1 MRDET
6 DERASDLKKPMAKT
20 PQHHGR
26 RKHVLRD
33 PHALQ
38 RWMDACARHQPWEPN
53 ARAKST
59 PYKAEALRALHAM
72 TLVCGTCGYLVPW
85 VSAKTQ
91 ASQRGRRTGQYRI
104 RAGDGCTGRCKK
116 TGCKRAH
123 YATCQYRWAHELLL
137 GERVLVARPRTV
149 DDKSAWEEPRE
160 VACAAA
166 RETLKKYGKAALVG
180 WAREAAEAWETAL
193 AHSA

>member
-6 DERASDLKKPMAKT
+6 DERASGLKKPMAKK

-26 RKHVLRD
+26 RKHALRD

-38 RWMDACARHQPWEPN
+38 RWMDTRARHQQWEPN

-91 ASQRGRRTGQYRI
+91 ASRRGQRTGRY
-104 RAGDGCTGRCKK
+104 
-116 TGCKRAH
+116 
-123 YATCQYRWAHELLL
+123 
-137 GERVLVARPRTV
+137 
-149 DDKSAWEEPRE
+149 
-160 VACAAA
+160 
-166 RETLKKYGKAALVG
+166 
-180 WAREAAEAWETAL
+180 
-193 AHSA
+193 

>member
-6 DERASDLKKPMAKT
+6 DERASDLKKPMAKK

-26 RKHVLRD
+26 RKPVLRD

-38 RWMDACARHQPWEPN
+38 RWRDARARHQQWEPN

-104 RAGDGCTGRCKK
+104 KAGDGCTGR
-116 TGCKRAH
+116 
-123 YATCQYRWAHELLL
+123 
-137 GERVLVARPRTV
+137 
-149 DDKSAWEEPRE
+149 
-160 VACAAA
+160 
-166 RETLKKYGKAALVG
+166 
-180 WAREAAEAWETAL
+180 
-193 AHSA
+193 

>member
-1 MRDET
+1 
-6 DERASDLKKPMAKT
+6 MAKK

-26 RKHVLRD
+26 RKHALRD

-38 RWMDACARHQPWEPN
+38 RWMDARARHQQWEPN
-53 ARAKST
+53 ARAKLT

-72 TLVCGTCGYLVPW
+72 TRVCGTCGYLVPW

-104 RAGDGCTGRCKK
+104 KAGDGCTGRCKK

-123 YATCQYRWAHELLL
+123 YATCQYKWAHELLL
-137 GERVLVARPRTV
+137 GERVLVARPRTM